1 MIEGRQALVCRAP
14 LDVVLV
20 QIRSVSLLLFSRPS
34 FSWVAQK
41 RRREGHRERL
51 RETAVK
57 HFLLCDEAS
66 LVSLDINSIVETC
79 DSERLVDFSY
89 MDVPVG
95 SNSEHVTHT
104 VSRLGH
110 VEDNAFMTCKASRVS
125 SCKRVTRTRPH
136 NATSSIQCF

>member
-1 MIEGRQALVCRAP
+1 MNGGRQALVCRAP

-66 LVSLDINSIVETC
+66 LASLDIYLIVETC
-79 DSERLVDFSY
+79 ESERLVDFSY
-89 MDVPVG
+89 TDVPVG
-95 SNSEHVTHT
+95 SNSEHVIHT
-104 VSRLGH
+104 VSRLRARRGQ
-110 VEDNAFMTCKASRVS
+110 RVHDLQS
-125 SCKRVTRTRPH
+125 VARLKLQ
-136 NATSSIQCF
+136 TSNKNTSA

>member
-66 LVSLDINSIVETC
+66 LVSIGINSVVETC
-79 DSERLVDFSY
+79 DIERLVDISY
-89 MDVPVG
+89 TDVPVG
-95 SNSEHVTHT
+95 PHPEHVIHT
-104 VSRLGH
+104 VRCFWH
-110 VEDNAFMTCKASRVS
+110 VEDNAFMFAKRHASQMAD
-125 SCKRVTRTRPH
+125 K
-136 NATSSIQCF
+136 